1 MHLTFIADT
10 YLDSELVLR
19 FVFKSASCGWT
30 SDLEGS
36 YNADP
41 VVRYSWFA
49 SGSSWVYLALPQFS
63 KPDSFQN
70 MTSPN

>member
-1 MHLTFIADT
+1 M
-10 YLDSELVLR
+10 
-19 FVFKSASCGWT
+19 ASPMGVHGCAVHG
-30 SDLEGS
+30 LS

-49 SGSSWVYLALPQFS
+49 SGSSWGYLALPQFS

-70 MTSPN
+70 MTSTN